1 MVFPMWFEIAGFEL
15 LRRRRMLSTYVY
27 FAVLFAFGLF
37 SMLAAGGAFSSMS
50 VGLGG
55 DKVHANAPELLHG
68 LLLTLSHFGLI
79 ITAAVFGQAVHQDTE
94 TGFAP
99 ILLTT
104 GVSKNSYLG
113 GRFVGALVFIILLF
127 ASLGLGLWI
136 ASLTPFVERA
146 SFGENRLDAYVWPYL
161 VSVWP
166 NLVLTGAIF
175 FALAALLRS
184 MTPVYVAGVVLL
196 LGYLMTSALF
206 ADPENRTLAAL
217 LDPLG
222 GRACELIT
230 RYWTT
235 SERNATLL
243 PLRGVLLE
251 NRAIW
256 LGVGLGVLALAFR
269 RFRFGP
275 TESGGRG
282 APVPGV
288 LDEPLA
294 AAPGVALASAAPTPD
309 AGKLGLLW
317 RMTAL
322 SFLETIKSVYF
333 GVFVL
338 AGLLFMAVTATQLD
352 NLWGTSTYPVTR
364 ALVETVGNAFV
375 PFVLIIVAFYSGE
388 VVFRE
393 RDTRVDAIMDALP
406 VPAPLPF
413 LSRLFSLMLVPVVLQ
428 CVTLLGCLVVQTIQ
442 GYYRYELGLYIEAL
456 FGLQLVNYW
465 LLCVLCLAIHSLLQ
479 HKYLGHFVIILYY
492 VAGIFVRQ
500 LGLEHNLYVYR
511 GIPGHRYSDMNG
523 YGHLL
528 RGVLWFHGYWAL
540 GAVLLA
546 VVAHV
551 TWQRGVET
559 SSRSRARLARD
570 RWTRRLTLGTAAT
583 ALAFVLTGAFIFY
596 NTNVLN
602 HYETERDL
610 EQKRAEYEQ
619 LYKPLE
625 QKPQPRVSSVA
636 VNIDIFPETTPPS
649 LRARGTYVLQNRTAE
664 AIPAVFVN
672 LPRWTHFD
680 VLRVGDTPAP
690 TQRDTEHGLYTF
702 ELGRPLEPGATTELE
717 FDIPYR
723 PRGFTNEE
731 PWTAIV
737 NNGTFFS
744 SFSEQ
749 PVIGYVQSNELA
761 LDNERRKYGLAP
773 RERMASI
780 DDQRARLN
788 NYVSSDAD
796 WIDFRATVSTAP
808 DQIAIAPGYLERE
821 WTEGG
826 RRHFQYAMDRP
837 ILHFF
842 SVLSARY
849 QVKRDRWN
857 DVALEIYYQPGHE
870 YNLDRMMQG
879 MKDALEYCTSN
890 FGPYQHR
897 QVRIVE
903 FPRYQRFAQS
913 FPNTVPFS
921 EAIGFIAEV
930 DPDDPKDVD
939 YPYYVTAHEV
949 AHQWWAHQVIGGNVQ
964 GATVLSESMSQY
976 TALMVMKARFGAAQ
990 MKRFLRYE
998 LDQYL
1003 GGRGM
1008 ERKKEMPLA
1017 LVENQQYIH
1026 YNKGSVVLY
1035 ALQDYIGEAKLNR
1048 AARAFL
1054 ESVELGGPPYPTSR
1068 DLIGFIRRETPS
1080 ELSYLIDDM
1089 FEHIT
1094 LFDNRARSASYRKL
1108 PNGRY
1113 EVTLALDVR
1122 KRVADELGA
1131 EQDVPLADL
1140 IEVGVVDENGAAV
1153 ALEKRWIR
1161 QTETELTLV
1170 VDAPPVSAGIDPL
1183 GKLIDRNP
1191 DDNVVRAVEAP
1202 SEAR

>member
-1 MVFPMWFEIAGFEL
+1 MWFQIAGFEL
-15 LRRRRMLSTYVY
+15 SRRRRMLSTYVY
-27 FAVLFAFGLF
+27 FAVLFAFGLL

-50 VGLGG
+50 VGIGA

-104 GVSKNSYLG
+104 GVTKSSYLG
-113 GRFVGALVFIILLF
+113 GRFIGALGFVMLLF
-127 ASLGLGLWI
+127 ASIGLGLWI
-136 ASLTPFVERA
+136 GSVSPFVERS

-196 LGYLMTSALF
+196 LGYLMASALF
-206 ADPENRTLAAL
+206 ADPEDRTLAAL

-222 GRACELIT
+222 SQACELIT
-230 RYWTT
+230 RYWTA
-235 SERNATLL
+235 SERNTTLL

-256 LGVGLGVLALAFR
+256 LGVGLSLLAYSFR
-269 RFRFGP
+269 RFRFDQA
-275 TESGGRG
+275 ESGGRS
-282 APVPGV
+282 APAPDA
-288 LDEPLA
+288 LD
-294 AAPGVALASAAPTPD
+294 VALAATPGLALPSAEPTPD
-309 AGKLGLLW
+309 AGRLGLLW

-322 SFLETIKSVYF
+322 SFLETLRSVYF

-338 AGLLFMAVTATQLD
+338 AGVLFMAVTASQLD

-364 ALVETVGNAFV
+364 ALVETVGNSFV

-393 RDTRVDAIMDALP
+393 RDARVDAILDALP

-428 CVTLLGCLVVQTIQ
+428 CVTLLGCLAVQTFQ
-442 GYYRYELGLYIEAL
+442 GYHRYELGLYIQAL

-465 LLCVLCLAIHSLLQ
+465 LLCVLCVTIHSLLQ
-479 HKYLGHFVIILYY
+479 HKYLGHFAIILYY
-492 VAGIFVRQ
+492 VAGIFAGQ
-500 LGLEHNLYVYR
+500 LGLEHNLYIYR

-528 RGVLWFHGYWAL
+528 RGVHWFHGYWAL
-540 GAVLLA
+540 GALLLA
-546 VVAHV
+546 IVAHV
-551 TWQRGVET
+551 TWQRGAEASLRT
-559 SSRSRARLARD
+559 RARLVRE
-570 RWTRRLTLGTAAT
+570 RWTRGLTLGTAAT

-602 HYETERDL
+602 HYETGRDL
-610 EQKRAEYEQ
+610 EQKRAEYER

-625 QKPQPRVSSVA
+625 QKPQPRVTSVA
-636 VNIDIFPETTPPS
+636 VNIDVFPETTPPS
-649 LRARGTYVLQNRTAE
+649 LRARGIYVLQNRTMEPIA
-664 AIPAVFVN
+664 AVFVN
-672 LPRWTHFD
+672 LPHWTRFD
-680 VLRVGDTPAP
+680 VLRVGDAREP
-690 TQRDTEHGLYTF
+690 TQRDAAHGFYTF
-702 ELGRPLEPGATTELE
+702 ELPQPLEPGATTELE
-717 FDIPYR
+717 FDIPFQ

-731 PWTAIV
+731 PWTAV
-737 NNGTFFS
+737 VANGTFFS
-744 SFSEQ
+744 SFSDQ
-749 PVIGYVQSNELA
+749 PVIGYAKGDELA
-761 LDNERRKYGLAP
+761 LDNERKKYGLAP

-780 DDQRARLN
+780 DDQDARLN
-788 NYVSSDAD
+788 NYISNDAD
-796 WIDFRATVSTAP
+796 WIDFRATLSTAP

-821 WTEGG
+821 WVEGG
-826 RRHFQYAMDRP
+826 RRHFEYAMDRP

-857 DVALEIYYQPGHE
+857 DVALEIYYHPGHE
-870 YNLDRMMQG
+870 YNLDRMMQS
-879 MKDALEYCTSN
+879 MKDTLEYCTSH

-897 QVRIVE
+897 QVRIIE

-913 FPNTVPFS
+913 FPNTVPYS
-921 EAIGFIAEV
+921 EAIGFIAKV
-930 DPDDPKDVD
+930 DPDDPEDVD

-949 AHQWWAHQVIGGNVQ
+949 AHQWWAHQVIGGDVQ
-964 GATVLSESMSQY
+964 GATFLSESMSQY
-976 TALMVMKARFGAAQ
+976 AALMVMKARFGAAQ

-1003 GGRGM
+1003 GARGM
-1008 ERKKEMPLA
+1008 ERKKELPLA

-1035 ALQDYIGEAKLNR
+1035 ALQDYIGEERVNR

-1054 ESVELGGPPYPTSR
+1054 ESVALRGPPYPTSR
-1068 DLIGFIRRETPS
+1068 DLIGFIRRETPP
-1080 ELSYLIDDM
+1080 ELSYLIDDL
-1089 FEHIT
+1089 FERIT
-1094 LFDNRARSASYRKL
+1094 LFDNRAQSATYREL
-1108 PNGRY
+1108 PDGRY
-1113 EVTLALDVR
+1113 ELRLALNVR
-1122 KRVADELGA
+1122 KRVADELGV
-1131 EQDVPLADL
+1131 EQDAPLSDL
-1140 IEVGVVDENGAAV
+1140 IEVGVVDEDGAAV

-1161 QTETELTLV
+1161 AAETELTLV
-1170 VDAPPVSAGIDPL
+1170 LDAPPALAGVDPL

-1191 DDNVVRAVEAP
+1191 DDNVVRAVLDPAT
-1202 SEAR
+1202 AR